1 MNNFIE
7 VFAEET
13 PFGNLL
19 TVALMDDQKLWQTLE
34 DRLRMEEI
42 AHTNF
47 APDGDGY
54 DFVVTNDELVFWNT
68 EVVEDAIDYFT
79 EQLYIYYEAA
89 LEPRD

>member
-1 MNNFIE
+1 MNDFIE

-19 TVALMDDQKLWQTLE
+19 MVALMDDQKLWQTLE
-34 DRLRMEEI
+34 DRLHMEEI
-42 AHTNF
+42 AYANF

-54 DFVVTNDELVFWNT
+54 DFVVTKDELVLWNT

-79 EQLYIYYEAA
+79 EQLHIYYEAA